1 MKKITSLVCLF
12 LCIVLLCTSCAKDMT
27 FVDFYADK
35 EYEDSYPTLNS
46 FTEVEK
52 LDGFSYDSS
61 ENEFIVVETK
71 DGDKVKFYNIEK
83 DYFVLTLEE
92 DRLSSFDFFTV
103 SGNTFIVTV
112 EEDYDVEGTYHTNI
126 YDANGSL
133 MLTKKSTD
141 SVSASSV
148 IAKSQDLFQFDK
160 KIYRVD
166 NEGGIFP
173 VVTNPFYGTI
183 PSFSFRTE
191 TYYYSVGSSDISVY
205 DKSLNCVFNWTIPY
219 STYEECNI
227 EVLSEENFLVQVLE
241 VLPDTETKYDFL
253 GENGEKYKLTSTIV
267 DVATGKEKT
276 VNLNYLIAYLTYSAN
291 RVYANDTYDYISD
304 KISNIAYVCYIK
316 DHKLNSH
323 MSAVDLV
330 ALNGKDASI
339 DFVIAPEFDTLP
351 TEFAE
356 NRYTYT
362 TDSGETYLIDAT
374 GKTIS
379 KFANDAIKNAKF
391 NEKYI
396 VMDGRIYNYDLNEVY
411 DCAANKKEVVDVL
424 GHCIVLR
431 DSVGENKD
439 YHLYTVNGEV
449 FELENYFNTE
459 LASFIT
465 GSSDQFYTTFN
476 ADNKEYKF
484 YNEYGTYLG
493 KIDNAVS
500 YKIVYEFED
509 NAGVII
515 AVIDTSFKISYY
527 KIAK

>member
-1 MKKITSLVCLF
+1 
-12 LCIVLLCTSCAKDMT
+12 
-27 FVDFYADK
+27 
-35 EYEDSYPTLNS
+35 
-46 FTEVEK
+46 
-52 LDGFSYDSS
+52 
-61 ENEFIVVETK
+61 
-71 DGDKVKFYNIEK
+71 
-83 DYFVLTLEE
+83 
-92 DRLSSFDFFTV
+92 
-103 SGNTFIVTV
+103 
-112 EEDYDVEGTYHTNI
+112 
-126 YDANGSL
+126 
-133 MLTKKSTD
+133 
-141 SVSASSV
+141 
-148 IAKSQDLFQFDK
+148 
-160 KIYRVD
+160 
-166 NEGGIFP
+166 
-173 VVTNPFYGTI
+173 
-183 PSFSFRTE
+183 
-191 TYYYSVGSSDISVY
+191 
-205 DKSLNCVFNWTIPY
+205 
-219 STYEECNI
+219 
-227 EVLSEENFLVQVLE
+227 
-241 VLPDTETKYDFL
+241 
-253 GENGEKYKLTSTIV
+253 
-267 DVATGKEKT
+267 
-276 VNLNYLIAYLTYSAN
+276 
-291 RVYANDTYDYISD
+291 
-304 KISNIAYVCYIK
+304 
-316 DHKLNSH
+316 
-323 MSAVDLV
+323 MSALDLV

-396 VMDGRIYNYDLNEVY
+396 VMDGKIYNYDLNEVY

-449 FELENYFNTE
+449 FEIENYFNTE
-459 LASFIT
+459 HASFIT